1 MSEGNTEYAKVTFWG
16 TRGSIPTPG
25 RTTEKYGG
33 NTPCV
38 SIIHKDV
45 NIIID
50 AGSGIRNFGLDVMD
64 GGLGSNTGPLSMHLF
79 ISHTHWDHIQGMP
92 FFVPMYVNGNK
103 FVIYGSPNKERFLES
118 ILRDQMDSD
127 YFPVGMQALAAD
139 LSIKELSKESLH
151 LGEVTVDWQE
161 QEFHPGGSVR
171 YRFTVNGKKII
182 YASDVEIDCMFYP
195 EKMTDELEK
204 MGNEYLEFID
214 GAELLIADGQYT
226 DDEYKSK
233 VGWGHT
239 SIPVIIE
246 AAYRAGV
253 KQVALFHHDPIHSDK
268 FLNELWAKY
277 SPNYQTANP
286 PMNVFWAREGLTMP
300 I

>member
-1 MSEGNTEYAKVTFWG
+1 MSKGNTEFAKVTFWG

-25 RTTEKYGG
+25 RMTEKYGG

-38 SIIHKDV
+38 SIIHKDI

-50 AGSGIRNFGLDVMD
+50 AGSGIRNLGIDIMD
-64 GGLGSNTGPLSMHLF
+64 GEFGPNTDSLSMHLF

-92 FFVPMYVNGNK
+92 FFSPMYSTGNK

-127 YFPVGMQALAAD
+127 YFPVGMQALGAD
-139 LSIKELSKESLH
+139 LSIKELSNESLQ

-161 QEFHPGGSVR
+161 QVFHPGGSVR
-171 YRFTVNGKKII
+171 YRFNINGKKIV
-182 YASDVEIDCMFYP
+182 YASDVEIDRIYYP
-195 EKMTDELEK
+195 EKMTDNLEK
-204 MGNEYLEFID
+204 MGKEYLEFID
-214 GAELLIADGQYT
+214 GADLLIADGQYT
-226 DDEYKSK
+226 EDEYTYKS
-233 VGWGHT
+233 GWGHT

-253 KQVALFHHDPIHSDK
+253 KQVAMFHHDPVHSDK

-277 SPNYQTANP
+277 SPSYQTANP

-300 I
+300 V